1 MNHTKAIN
9 AICAFGLVLATV
21 VTFDYMNPHS
31 LYHQSWPHLV
41 ATAVGGIAVIA
52 CWGMFT
58 ACEDSETR
66 RRLIPFC
73 IPLTVQTL
81 LVPLCDISLLLRLGP
96 LAALFMLFYVLC
108 VPIFF
113 LFVLVYPFCIRMNRV
128 LWRTTAVF
136 AVNLL
141 AQAVPF
147 VLFLSLYLAS
157 YGGK

>member
-21 VTFDYMNPHS
+21 VTFDFMNPHS
-31 LYHQSWPHLV
+31 LYHQSWPYLV
-41 ATAVGGIAVIA
+41 ASAVGGIAVIA

-58 ACEDSETR
+58 ACEDYSENR

-81 LVPLCDISLLLRLGP
+81 LVPLCDISVLLRLGP
-96 LAALFMLFYVLC
+96 LAALFMLFHVLC
-108 VPIFF
+108 VPLFF

-128 LWRTTAVF
+128 LWITTAVF
-136 AVNLL
+136 ATNLIVQAVLLVLL
-141 AQAVPF
+141 A
-147 VLFLSLYLAS
+147 LH
-157 YGGK
+157 

>member
-1 MNHTKAIN
+1 MKEPETVSIMNHTKAIN
-9 AICAFGLVLATV
+9 ALCAFGLVLATI
-21 VTFDYMNPHS
+21 VTFDSMKPDS
-31 LYHQSWPHLV
+31 LYQWWPGLV

-58 ACEDSETR
+58 ACEDPETR

-96 LAALFMLFYVLC
+96 LAVLFMFFYVLC

-128 LWRTTAVF
+128 LWITTAVF
-136 AVNLL
+136 AANLL
-141 AQAVPF
+141 VQAVLL
-147 VLFLSLYLAS
+147 VLLAFH
-157 YGGK
+157 

>member
-1 MNHTKAIN
+1 MSHTKAIN
-9 AICAFGLVLATV
+9 ALCAFGLVLATI
-21 VTFDYMNPHS
+21 VTFDFMNPHS
-31 LYHQSWPHLV
+31 LYHQSWPYLV
-41 ATAVGGIAVIA
+41 ASAVGGIAVIA

-58 ACEDSETR
+58 ACEDPETR

-96 LAALFMLFYVLC
+96 LGALFMLFYVLC
-108 VPIFF
+108 VPLFF
-113 LFVLVYPFCIRMNRV
+113 LFVLVYPFCIRMNSV
-128 LWRTTAVF
+128 LWWTTAVF

-141 AQAVPF
+141 VQFFPF
-147 VLFLSLYLAS
+147 VLILSAYLT

>member
-21 VTFDYMNPHS
+21 VTFDYMNPYS
-31 LYHQSWPHLV
+31 LYLLCWPYLI

-58 ACEDSETR
+58 ACEDPENR

-73 IPLTVQTL
+73 ILLTVQTL
-81 LVPLCDISLLLRLGP
+81 LLPLCDICVLLRFGP
-96 LAALFMLFYVLC
+96 LAALFMFFYVLC
-108 VPIFF
+108 IPLFF

-128 LWRTTAVF
+128 LWITTAVF

-141 AQAVPF
+141 VQT
-147 VLFLSLYLAS
+147 VLLVVIAF
-157 YGGK
+157 KR

>member
-21 VTFDYMNPHS
+21 VTFDYLNSHS

-58 ACEDSETR
+58 GCEDPAIR
-66 RRLIPFC
+66 RKLIPFC

-81 LVPLCDISLLLRLGP
+81 LLPLCDICLLLRIGP
-96 LAALFMLFYVLC
+96 LAIVFMIFYLLC
-108 VPIFF
+108 IPLFF

-128 LWRTTAVF
+128 LWVTTAVF
-136 AVNLL
+136 TVNLL
-141 AQAVPF
+141 VQAA
-147 VLFLSLYLAS
+147 LMALLALR
-157 YGGK
+157 K

>member
-21 VTFDYMNPHS
+21 VTFDFMNPHS
-31 LYHQSWPHLV
+31 LYHQSWPYLV
-41 ATAVGGIAVIA
+41 ASAVGGIAVIA

-58 ACEDSETR
+58 ACEDPENR

-81 LVPLCDISLLLRLGP
+81 LVPLCDICLLLRLGP
-96 LAALFMLFYVLC
+96 LAVLFMLFYVLC
-108 VPIFF
+108 VPLFF

-128 LWRTTAVF
+128 LWWTTAVF
-136 AVNLL
+136 AANLL
-141 AQAVPF
+141 VQAVLL
-147 VLFLSLYLAS
+147 VLLALH
-157 YGGK
+157 

>member
-31 LYHQSWPHLV
+31 LYHQSWPYLV
-41 ATAVGGIAVIA
+41 ASAVGGIAVIA

-73 IPLTVQTL
+73 IPLTGRRFWCRCATSVCCSGS
-81 LVPLCDISLLLRLGP
+81 VPWQHFSCC
-96 LAALFMLFYVLC
+96 FMFC
-108 VPIFF
+108 AF
-113 LFVLVYPFCIRMNRV
+113 LFSSCSSWSI
-128 LWRTTAVF
+128 
-136 AVNLL
+136 
-141 AQAVPF
+141 
-147 VLFLSLYLAS
+147 LSAS
-157 YGGK
+157 A

>member
-1 MNHTKAIN
+1 MKHTKAIN
-9 AICAFGLVLATV
+9 AICTFGLVFATTV
-21 VTFDYMNPHS
+21 VAFDSMNPGS
-31 LYHQSWPHLV
+31 LYQWWPGLV
-41 ATAVGGIAVIA
+41 ATAVRGIAVIA

-58 ACEDSETR
+58 ACEDPETR

-81 LVPLCDISLLLRLGP
+81 LVPLGDICALLRLGP

-128 LWRTTAVF
+128 LWWTTAVF
-136 AVNLL
+136 AANLL
-141 AQAVPF
+141 VQAVLL
-147 VLFLSLYLAS
+147 VLLALH
-157 YGGK
+157 

>member
-9 AICAFGLVLATV
+9 AIYAFGLVLATV
-21 VTFDYMNPHS
+21 VTFDFMNPHS
-31 LYHQSWPHLV
+31 LYHQSWPYLV

-52 CWGMFT
+52 CWWMFT
-58 ACEDSETR
+58 ACEDPETR

-81 LVPLCDISLLLRLGP
+81 LVPLCDISVLLWNGP
-96 LAALFMLFYVLC
+96 MATLFMFFYVLC

-128 LWRTTAVF
+128 LWITTAVF
-136 AVNLL
+136 AANLL
-141 AQAVPF
+141 VQAVLL
-147 VLFLSLYLAS
+147 VLLALH
-157 YGGK
+157 

>member
-9 AICAFGLVLATV
+9 AICAFGLVLATI

-31 LYHQSWPHLV
+31 LYHQSWPYLV
-41 ATAVGGIAVIA
+41 ATAVGGVAVIA

-58 ACEDSETR
+58 ACEDPETR

-81 LVPLCDISLLLRLGP
+81 LLPLCDICSLLWIAP
-96 LAALFMLFYVLC
+96 LASLFLGFYLLC
-108 VPIFF
+108 VPLFF
-113 LFVLVYPFCIRMNRV
+113 LFLLVYPFCIRMNRV
-128 LWRTTAVF
+128 LWWTTAVF

-141 AQAVPF
+141 IQA
-147 VLFLSLYLAS
+147 FLSVMILAFF
-157 YGGK
+157 GVG

>member
-9 AICAFGLVLATV
+9 AICSFGLVLATV
-21 VTFDYMNPHS
+21 VTFDFMNPHS

-41 ATAVGGIAVIA
+41 ATVVGGIAVIA
-52 CWGMFT
+52 CWGVFT
-58 ACEDSETR
+58 ACEEQETR

-81 LVPLCDISLLLRLGP
+81 LLPLCDISMLLWNGP
-96 LAALFMLFYVLC
+96 MATLFMFFYLLC
-108 VPIFF
+108 IPLFF

-128 LWRTTAVF
+128 LWWTTAVF

-141 AQAVPF
+141 VQAVLF
-147 VLFLSLYLAS
+147 VLALSFLRA
-157 YGGK
+157 G